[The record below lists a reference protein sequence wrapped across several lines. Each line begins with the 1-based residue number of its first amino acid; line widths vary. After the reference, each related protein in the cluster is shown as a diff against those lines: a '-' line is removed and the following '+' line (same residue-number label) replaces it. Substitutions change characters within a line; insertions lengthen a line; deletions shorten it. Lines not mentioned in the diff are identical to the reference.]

1 MSSVHIFEVER
12 LLLIIIIIIVIITTS
27 LALSQDL
34 MTRIVDLCFHI
45 PSPSL
50 PRVPKK
56 SNHPSSVDNNVGNN
70 DGDDNDSGGDGT
82 TLEVVAQR
90 WSAEPEVHDQSM
102 MREDASTIRRFLCC
116 LNGNIEDLCVESFNS
131 LMAAGYSH
139 EIGEWLDRPLNE
151 RATQSLQ
158 YLNFLESF
166 HTFHDESPKE
176 PVTSTK
182 HFNRQD
188 IVTVQRLKTAVQFVF
203 PGELSKL
210 AIEAGENS
218 IDLLRSELVENV
230 AMNHQDQDD
239 DDEEEEVSMDFLLND
254 FKQYKAQQELRP
266 HRPSVEGRN
275 RAEQPPGQTQGDD
288 DDEEEEEEEEEETED
303 EKNLSAV
310 MYTLGCMTK
319 LAFPVCAMGETLTRR
334 IGQPTSLYAAVFLS
348 SVFQ

>member
-1 MSSVHIFEVER
+1 
-12 LLLIIIIIIVIITTS
+12 
-27 LALSQDL
+27 

-56 SNHPSSVDNNVGNN
+56 SNRPSSVDNNVGN
-70 DGDDNDSGGDGT
+70 DNDNNSGGDDGGN

-102 MREDASTIRRFLCC
+102 MREDASTVRRFLCC

-139 EIGEWLDRPLNE
+139 EIGEWLDRPLSE
-151 RATQSLQ
+151 RASQSLQ

-166 HTFHDESPKE
+166 HTFRDGPKE

-230 AMNHQDQDD
+230 AMNHQDQDED
-239 DDEEEEVSMDFLLND
+239 DEEEEEVSMDFLLND
-254 FKQYKAQQELRP
+254 FKQYKAQQQELRP
-266 HRPSVEGRN
+266 QRPSVEGRN
-275 RAEQPPGQTQGDD
+275 RAEQPPGETQDNHDD
-288 DDEEEEEEEEEETED
+288 EEEETED

-319 LAFPVCAMGETLTRR
+319 LAFPVCAMGETLTKR
-334 IGQPTSLYAAVFLS
+334 ISQPTSLYAAVFLS